1 MSASFNK
8 SRSNGDSLTD
18 LVNLNLYPL
27 HDPDYRAR
35 SKETLDQRGVLV
47 LPNFLTEDAIL
58 SVAREGVENQN
69 LAYYTVSDHNAYL
82 KPADESL
89 DEYHPRNRK
98 VSSSKG
104 CITTDQIP
112 QGSALHTL
120 YELSLIHI

>member
-27 HDPDYRAR
+27 HDPDYRAQ

-58 SVAREGVENQN
+58 SVAREGV
-69 LAYYTVSDHNAYL
+69 D
-82 KPADESL
+82 
-89 DEYHPRNRK
+89 
-98 VSSSKG
+98 
-104 CITTDQIP
+104 TTDLQDARAFLA
-112 QGSALHTL
+112 G
-120 YELSLIHI
+120 